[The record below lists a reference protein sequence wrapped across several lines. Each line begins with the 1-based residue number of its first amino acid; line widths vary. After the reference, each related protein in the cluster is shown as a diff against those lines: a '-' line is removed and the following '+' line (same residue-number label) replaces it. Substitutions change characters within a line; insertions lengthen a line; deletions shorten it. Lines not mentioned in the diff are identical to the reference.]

1 MPTQKP
7 RIIAL
12 ILVIWIA
19 VALVPGSAAYAQE
32 GDDPEALLE
41 GAQIYAENCAVCHGL
56 EGEGRVGA
64 TLSKDWPA
72 IQPDLNLRN
81 IIVNGVPGSFMPPWS
96 MANGGPLSDE
106 QVELL
111 VDYVLSW
118 QTGDP
123 LPASAFPTP
132 TARPPIEPIPD
143 VEGDP
148 NRGAVLYGENC
159 ALCHGENGEGRVG
172 ATLAKDWPA
181 IRPDLSV
188 RNVIAT
194 GVPGTYMPPWS
205 QANGGPLA
213 DEEVDDLVAY
223 VLTWSTVREGP
234 ATAAPAPTSTPVPE
248 ATPERGNLGLILSGV
263 VLVLIIIGGVYL
275 VSRNR

>member
-1 MPTQKP
+1 MPTKRP

-19 VALVPGSAAYAQE
+19 AALVPASAAYAQE
-32 GDDPEALLE
+32 GDDPAALLE

-81 IIVNGVPGSFMPPWS
+81 IIVNGVPGTFMPPWGT
-96 MANGGPLSDE
+96 ANGGPLSDE
-106 QVELL
+106 QIDLL

-132 TARPPIEPIPD
+132 TSRPPIEPIPD

-148 NRGAVLYGENC
+148 NKGAVLYGENC

-213 DEEVDDLVAY
+213 DEDVDDLVAY
-223 VLTWSTVREGP
+223 VLTWSTVREEP

-248 ATPERGNLGLILSGV
+248 AAPERGNLGLILSGV